1 MHVLLLPL
9 TQVYYVIGLIVSWT
23 VMCEP
28 LCLLLQ
34 LLADLQAAN
43 AKVAQVTEC
52 LEKREAELGQELK
65 AALAKGEEQQQ
76 R

>member
-1 MHVLLLPL
+1 M
-9 TQVYYVIGLIVSWT
+9 YIGSEWCSG
-23 VMCEP
+23 VMCVLHCP
-28 LCLLLQ
+28 LLQ

-43 AKVAQVTEC
+43 AKVAQLSEY
-52 LEKREAELGQELK
+52 LERREAELGGELE